1 MTRMMT
7 TGLPLLRFEGQYV
20 MKEWLQRADGKMSD
34 VQS

>member
-1 MTRMMT
+1 MTGMMT

-20 MKEWLQRADGKMSD
+20 MEAWIQRADGKMSD